1 MHRLPGCDSTVG
13 MTETPEQT
21 LERHRAAIDAIDT
34 QLIAL
39 LKERIGIVKQVAA
52 LKAANWPGTC
62 HIRSGREGR
71 MHQRIADAFRDSD
84 FPASAAL
91 TIWRQI
97 IGAST
102 HVESALKIAVTSPD
116 QAAMAREYFGATCEI
131 LPFHSLADALA
142 NKDRTI
148 IFATQ
153 ADLPVVRAVAPKLK
167 IFAALPLITNDP
179 AVLALAEL
187 TPEASGDDI
196 SYYLRDGRIDAV
208 AGFAPNEQWFGAHPR
223 PITK

>member
-1 MHRLPGCDSTVG
+1 
-13 MTETPEQT
+13 MTETPEQA
-21 LERHRAAIDAIDT
+21 LEGHRAAIDAIDS

-39 LKERIGIVKQVAA
+39 LKQRIGIVKQVAA

-71 MHQRIADAFRDSD
+71 MHQRIAEAFRDSD
-84 FPASAAL
+84 FPTSAAL

-102 HVESALKIAVTSPD
+102 HVESPLKIAVTSAE
-116 QAAMAREYFGATCEI
+116 QASMAREYFGVSAI
-131 LPFHSLADALA
+131 VLPFANLADALA
-142 NKDRTI
+142 NKERTLLL
-148 IFATQ
+148 ATK

-167 IFAALPLITNDP
+167 IFGALPLQQAEP

-187 TPEASGDDI
+187 TPEESGDDI
-196 SYYLRDGRIDAV
+196 SYYLRDGRIDTQE
-208 AGFAPNEQWFGAHPR
+208 GFAPNEQWLGAHPR
-223 PITK
+223 PITQ